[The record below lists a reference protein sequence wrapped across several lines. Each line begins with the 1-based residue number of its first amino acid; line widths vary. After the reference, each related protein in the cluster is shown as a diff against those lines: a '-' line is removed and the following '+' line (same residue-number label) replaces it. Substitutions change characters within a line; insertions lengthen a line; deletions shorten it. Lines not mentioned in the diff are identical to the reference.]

1 MSAQQ
6 KADRIVM
13 EARAEAARIIAAA
26 EAEAA
31 EARTKLQ
38 AWIDQV
44 AEQVEH
50 DRQAILAEAREQAGI
65 DASAEPVEDAE
76 SRDGAW
82 QRFGRT

>member
-1 MSAQQ
+1 
-6 KADRIVM
+6 M

-31 EARTKLQ
+31 EARAKLQ

-50 DRQAILAEAREQAGI
+50 DRQAILDEARASVGSTDSPSTDSA
-65 DASAEPVEDAE
+65 DADSLGTAAPT
-76 SRDGAW
+76 DGAW

>member
-1 MSAQQ
+1 MTAQQ
-6 KADRIVM
+6 KADRIIM

-31 EARTKLQ
+31 STRAKMQ

-50 DRQAILAEAREQAGI
+50 DREEILAEARELAARGQPI
-65 DASAEPVEDAE
+65 DGAEPRE
-76 SRDGAW
+76 GAW